1 MNRTRVAV
9 VALSRGDD
17 RELHRLAQA
26 LDSVTPMIEI
36 VDDRAL
42 LLPMR
47 GPTRYFGGEQAVVE
61 RIVAVAESVGACDV
75 RVGVGSS
82 RLAARVAA
90 DHAGVDHGNVRIVP
104 ARRHHDFLAAL
115 PVSVLQ
121 NHAHVD
127 PDVVSLLLR
136 LGLGTLG
143 AVAGVER
150 SMLADRFGPAGDDV
164 HVLATGD
171 DLHAV
176 CVEPLPTQCFVES
189 HHDTALDDAA
199 TVVLAASRLADEMA
213 NQLVPRG
220 LVACRVIAVFTT
232 EHDESCSRVWYH
244 PHGFSAPMLTERLRW
259 QVEKWLDDGLTAG
272 VAHMSVDVQAAE
284 ARRATQL
291 GLWGEHGEADHAAW
305 AAVARLVALAGDA
318 VRVPE
323 WRGGRDPMSQFA
335 LVPAGRVEIRD
346 PAASRLR
353 VTPGE
358 VHPRAWTGQLAG
370 IVPTVPVDPHRVVD
384 VVDDDGRRVVVTG
397 RHMFSSQP
405 GFVVDGVRRHRVVA
419 CFGPWPVEE
428 RWWDATRRRRVARM
442 QCLVDVDDRQ
452 AAWLLVSENR
462 SWWLV
467 GVYG

>member
-1 MNRTRVAV
+1 MSRTRVAV
-9 VALSRGDD
+9 VVLPRDD
-17 RELHRLAQA
+17 GRELHRLAQA
-26 LDSVTPMIEI
+26 LDGVTPMIEM
-36 VDDRAL
+36 VDESAL

-47 GPTRYFGGEQAVVE
+47 GPTRYFGGERAVVD
-61 RIVAVAESVGACDV
+61 RIVAVAESVDVGDV

-90 DHAGVDHGNVRIVP
+90 DREGGCIVP
-104 ARRHHDFLAAL
+104 ASRHRDFLAAL

-127 PDVVSLLLR
+127 PDVVSLLFR

-150 SMLADRFGPAGDDV
+150 SMLGDRFGPDGDDV

-171 DLHAV
+171 DLHPV
-176 CVEPLPTQCFVES
+176 CAEPLPTQCFVEA
-189 HHDTALDDAA
+189 HHDTALNDASA
-199 TVVLAASRLADEMA
+199 VVFAASLLADEMVG
-213 NQLVPRG
+213 QLEPRG

-232 EHDESCSRVWYH
+232 EHDEACSRVWYH
-244 PHGFSAPMLTERLRW
+244 PHGFTAPMLTERLRW

-272 VAHMSVDVQAAE
+272 VVHVLIDVQAVE

-291 GLWGEHGEADHAAW
+291 GLWGEHGEADRAAW
-305 AAVARLVALAGDA
+305 AAVARLVAIAGDA

-323 WRGGRDPMSQFA
+323 WRGGRDPMHQFA

-346 PAASRLR
+346 PAAARQR

-358 VHPRAWTGQLAG
+358 VHPRTWTGEIAG
-370 IVPTVPVDPHRVVD
+370 IVPTVPVDPRRPVD
-384 VVDDDGRRVVVTG
+384 VVDTDGQRVVVTG

-405 GFVVDGVRRHRVVA
+405 EFVVDGVRRHRVVA
-419 CFGPWPVEE
+419 CLGPWPVEE
-428 RWWDATRRRRVARM
+428 RWWDATRRRRMARM
-442 QCLVDVDDRQ
+442 QCLVDIDNRHT
-452 AAWLLVSENR
+452 AWLLVSENR

-467 GVYG
+467 GAYD

>member
-1 MNRTRVAV
+1 MSRTRVAV
-9 VALSRGDD
+9 VALSRNDD

-26 LDSVTPMIEI
+26 LDAVTPMIEM
-36 VDDRAL
+36 VDECAL

-47 GPTRYFGGEQAVVE
+47 GPTRYFGGERSVVD
-61 RIVAVAESVGACDV
+61 RIVAVAESVGVGDV

-90 DHAGVDHGNVRIVP
+90 DREGGSIVP
-104 ARRHHDFLAAL
+104 ASRHHDFLAAL

-121 NHAHVD
+121 DHAHVD

-150 SMLADRFGPAGDDV
+150 SMLADRFGPDGDDM

-171 DLHAV
+171 DLHPV
-176 CVEPLPTQCFVES
+176 CAEPLPTQCFVES
-189 HHDTALDDAA
+189 HHDAALNDAA
-199 TVVLAASRLADEMA
+199 AVVFAASLLADDMVG
-213 NQLVPRG
+213 QLEPRG
-220 LVACRVIAVFTT
+220 LVACRVIAEFTT

-244 PHGFSAPMLTERLRW
+244 PHGFTASMLTERLRW
-259 QVEKWLDDGLTAG
+259 QVEKWLDDDLTAG
-272 VAHMSVDVQAAE
+272 IAHVSIDVQAVE

-291 GLWGEHGEADHAAW
+291 GLWGEHGEADRAAW
-305 AAVARLVALAGDA
+305 AAVARLVAIAGDG

-346 PAASRLR
+346 PTAARQR

-358 VHPRAWTGQLAG
+358 VHPRTWTGEIAG
-370 IVPTVPVDPHRVVD
+370 IVPTVPVDPHRQVD
-384 VVDDDGRRVVVTG
+384 VVDDGGQRVVVTG

-428 RWWDATRRRRVARM
+428 RWWDAARRRRVARM
-442 QCLVDVDDRQ
+442 QCLVDIDNRHT
-452 AAWLLVSENR
+452 AWLLVSENR

-467 GVYG
+467 GAYD

>member
-1 MNRTRVAV
+1 MSRTRVAV
-9 VALSRGDD
+9 VALSRDDD
-17 RELHRLAQA
+17 RELHRLAQVLHA
-26 LDSVTPMIEI
+26 VTPMIEI
-36 VDDRAL
+36 IDAQAL

-47 GPTRYFGGEQAVVE
+47 GPTRYFGGERAVVE
-61 RIVAVAESVGACDV
+61 RIVALAESVGVRDV

-90 DHAGVDHGNVRIVP
+90 DRGDVCIVP
-104 ARRHHDFLAAL
+104 APQHRDFLGAL

-121 NHAHVD
+121 THAHVD
-127 PDVVSLLLR
+127 PEVVSLLLR

-143 AVAGVER
+143 AVSGVER
-150 SMLADRFGPAGDDV
+150 SMLADRFGPDGDDV

-171 DLHAV
+171 DLHPV
-176 CVEPLPTQCFVES
+176 CTEPLPTQCFVES
-189 HHDTALDDAA
+189 HHDTPLGDVTAVLFAA
-199 TVVLAASRLADEMA
+199 TRLADEMVDRLA
-213 NQLVPRG
+213 PGG
-220 LVACRVIAVFTT
+220 LVVCRVIVVFTT

-244 PHGFSAPMLTERLRW
+244 PHGFTAAMLTERLRW
-259 QVEKWLDDGLTAG
+259 QVEKWIEGGLTAG
-272 VAHMSVDVQAAE
+272 VTHVSIDVQAAE

-291 GLWGEHGEADHAAW
+291 GLWGEHGEADRAAW
-305 AAVARLVALAGDA
+305 AAVARLVAVAGDA

-323 WRGGRDPMSQFA
+323 WRGGRDPMHQFA

-346 PAASRLR
+346 PAAARQR

-358 VHPRAWTGQLAG
+358 VHPRAWSGELVG
-370 IVPTVPVDPHRVVD
+370 IVPTVPVEPCRAVE

-405 GFVVDGVRRHRVVA
+405 CFIVDGVRRHRVVA

-428 RWWDATRRRRVARM
+428 RWWDAARRRRMARV
-442 QCLVDVDDRQ
+442 QCLVDIDDRQ
-452 AAWLLVSENR
+452 TAWLLVSENR

-467 GVYG
+467 GTYG